1 MKRWLLLAALGLVA
15 AACGGDTSSGDS
27 GSSAAPPA
35 PAASYAPGCQNEIK
49 TCMEQRTSPPPQ
61 TIDAAKTYVATV
73 HTSRGDFAIQLDPRA
88 APVTVNNFVFL
99 AQNHFYDGLTFH
111 RYVPGFVIQGGDPA
125 GNGTGG
131 LGYKLPNETNPSS
144 WPAGSLG
151 MASNAA
157 GVSGCQFFVVL
168 APAPSLATS
177 GVYNHFGA
185 VHSGM
190 DVVQQLR
197 QGDTIKGIDVAAS

>member
-1 MKRWLLLAALGLVA
+1 MKPALLLALLLAV
-15 AACGGDTSSGDS
+15 ACGEDTGSSGQP
-27 GSSAAPPA
+27 AAPA
-35 PAASYAPGCQNEIK
+35 GSLAPGCQNEIR

-73 HTSRGDFAIQLDPRA
+73 HTSKGDFAIKLDQKA
-88 APVTVNNFVFL
+88 APVTVNNFVYL

-111 RYVPGFVIQGGDPA
+111 RYVPSFVIQGGDPK
-125 GNGTGG
+125 GDGTGG
-131 LGYKLPNETNPSS
+131 LGYKLPNETNPAP
-144 WPAGSLG
+144 WNAGSLG

-168 APAPSLATS
+168 VANSSLATS
-177 GVYNHFGA
+177 GVYNHFG
-185 VHSGM
+185 VVQSGM

-197 QGDTIKGIDVAAS
+197 QGDTIKGIDVTAS

>member
-1 MKRWLLLAALGLVA
+1 MRRWLLVAAMLLA
-15 AACGGDTSSGDS
+15 AACGGEDS
-27 GSSAAPPA
+27 GSSGGTATA
-35 PAASYAPGCQNEIK
+35 PASPFPAGCQNEIK
-49 TCMEQRTSPPPQ
+49 TCMEQRSSPPPQ

-73 HTSRGDFAIQLDPRA
+73 HTSRGDFAIELTPKV
-88 APVTVNNFVFL
+88 APVTVNNFVYL

-111 RYVPGFVIQGGDPA
+111 RYVPNFVIQGGDPK

-131 LGYKLPNETNPSS
+131 LGYKLPDETNASN

-151 MASNAA
+151 MASNPQT

-177 GVYNHFGA
+177 GVYNRFGA
-185 VHSGM
+185 VKSGI

-197 QGDTIKGIDVAAS
+197 QGDTIKGIDVAVS